1 MSRCSAA
8 ESETHPVS
16 EEFEDIIESNSKAA
30 RRFRPGSGRAAFAAL
45 GLVIAVAAGLV
56 LLVQHTHEEPMQ
68 TFPGYIRSSPAP
80 DLAAIALLLCPS
92 RDCDFSPPSP
102 QLARSLRN
110 TFPGVTNVA
119 GFTITSGAPD
129 RALVAFAIQGYTK
142 SGVTVVCAGQR
153 LRPHTTVPLPIL
165 RDPQDGISLVMS
177 TATADRGLWQL
188 TSQVIGG
195 SYDSLPLESAQL
207 WLARAPVP
215 GGD

>member
-1 MSRCSAA
+1 MSCCSAA

-16 EEFEDIIESNSKAA
+16 EEFEDIIESNSNSA
-30 RRFRPGSGRAAFAAL
+30 RRFRPRSGRAAFAAL
-45 GLVIAVAAGLV
+45 GLVIAVATGLV
-56 LLVQHTHEEPMQ
+56 LLAQHTQEAPMQ
-68 TFPGYIRSSPAP
+68 TFSGYIRSSPAP

-110 TFPGVTNVA
+110 TFPGMTSVA
-119 GFTITSGAPD
+119 GFTITFGASD
-129 RALVAFAIQGYTK
+129 RAIAAFAIQGYTK

-153 LRPHTTVPLPIL
+153 LRSHTTVHLPIL
-165 RDPQDGISLVMS
+165 HDPQDGISLVTS

-195 SYDSLPLESAQL
+195 SYDSLPVESARL

>member
-16 EEFEDIIESNSKAA
+16 EEFEDIIESNPKAA

-56 LLVQHTHEEPMQ
+56 LLVQHTHEAPVQ
-68 TFPGYIRSSPAP
+68 TFSGYIRDSPAP

-92 RDCDFSPPSP
+92 RDCYFSPPSP

-110 TFPGVTNVA
+110 TFPGVTSVS
-119 GFTITSGAPD
+119 GFTMTSGAPD
-129 RALVAFAIQGYTK
+129 RPLSAFAIQGYTK
-142 SGVTVVCAGQR
+142 SGATVVCAGLR

-165 RDPQDGISLVMS
+165 RNPQDGISLVTN

-188 TSQVIGG
+188 TIQVIGG

-215 GGD
+215 GSD